1 GTCGEI
7 SMTDKKDWND
17 ILREQGP
24 ERAREIFEEAIK
36 EAHDRER
43 TGNGNGGATREDDDV
58 YDGMF
63 DDIDDDGGG
72 NQRGG
77 SGDSGTKA
85 GLPPPPPPPP
95 PASLPVIQCDEGEL
109 LDVIEQT
116 ERAILQAPEQR
127 LFQRGGM
134 LVRLKRIAQKTT
146 IKGITRDAG
155 SLIIA
160 EATSECVC
168 LEMARTAHYTK
179 VRGKRIVPT
188 RPPLKYA
195 RAIAAKNEFPF
206 KTLLATIE
214 TPTLRADGSVLQE
227 RGYDEA
233 SGLYFDSTQTF
244 PTIKDNRARPTRRLH
259 CARSKKS

>member
-1 GTCGEI
+1 
-7 SMTDKKDWND
+7 MTDKKDWND

-179 VRGKRIVPT
+179 VRDKRIVPT
-188 RPPLKYA
+188 DPPLKYA